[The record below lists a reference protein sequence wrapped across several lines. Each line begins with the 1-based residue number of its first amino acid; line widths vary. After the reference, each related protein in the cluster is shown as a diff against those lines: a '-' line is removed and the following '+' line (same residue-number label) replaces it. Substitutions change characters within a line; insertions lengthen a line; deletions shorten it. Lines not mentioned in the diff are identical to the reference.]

1 MTVQATDAAR
11 EVRTSEEVRP
21 HAWRRLKE
29 LYAHREIL
37 MNLIRK
43 EIKVKYTSSVLG
55 AAWSMLN
62 PLLYLGVFTRVFKV
76 VLPNGVP
83 HFEIY
88 LLSGILAWNL
98 LSTSLG
104 LSARSIVDNANLVK
118 KVYLPREI
126 LPLASVGASLF
137 DFFLQAIVL
146 ALFMAGLRYGEPGLN
161 LLLLPLSL
169 FTLLLFTCALSLWVG
184 ALNVRYRDTQH
195 LLNLGL
201 LTWFWL
207 TPIVFPAGFLQEK
220 LAQHSVLGINL
231 FTIYLANPM
240 ADIIFGFQRAIYG
253 NVNCPPVI
261 QAEAIYEGDKVIK
274 GPCTLV
280 HASVGFEAMLI
291 GAVAIGSIGLLYLF
305 WRHFFKLS
313 GDFAEEL

>member
-1 MTVQATDAAR
+1 MRAAER
-11 EVRTSEEVRP
+11 PVIDESRVVRTSEDVRP
-21 HAWRRLKE
+21 RPWRRLKE
-29 LYAHREIL
+29 LFAHREIL

-43 EIKVKYTSSVLG
+43 EIKVKYTSSILG

-62 PLLYLGVFTRVFKV
+62 PLLYLAVFTLVFGV
-76 VLPNGVP
+76 VLGSNTPYFPV
-83 HFEIY
+83 Y

-118 KVYLPREI
+118 KVYLPREV

-146 ALFMAGLRYGEPGLN
+146 VLFMAGLQYGVLGVN
-161 LLLLPLSL
+161 LLLLPLAL
-169 FTLLLFTCALSLWVG
+169 LALLLFTSALSLWVG

-195 LLNLGL
+195 LLNLAL
-201 LTWFWL
+201 LTWFWF
-207 TPIVFPAGFLQEK
+207 TPIVYPSGFLQQR
-220 LAQHSVLGINL
+220 LQDHGNWLWL
-231 FTIYLANPM
+231 LYLANPM
-240 ADIIFGFQRAIYG
+240 GDIIFGFQRALYG
-253 NVNCPPVI
+253 KVTYLDTSTKPPVRVQQLV
-261 QAEAIYEGDKVIK
+261 QASI
-274 GPCTLV
+274 
-280 HASVGFEAMLI
+280 GFEAIVL
-291 GAVAIGSIGLLYLF
+291 GGVVVGSVGLLYLF

>member
-1 MTVQATDAAR
+1 VTPDPAR
-11 EVRTSEEVRP
+11 EIRTSEEVRP
-21 HAWRRLKE
+21 HAWHRLKE
-29 LYAHREIL
+29 LFAHREIL
-37 MNLIRK
+37 MNLVRK

-62 PLLYLGVFTRVFKV
+62 PLLYLGVFTLVFKV

-146 ALFMAGLRYGEPGLN
+146 GAFMAGFRYGVLGLN
-161 LLLLPLSL
+161 LLLLPLALVALVL
-169 FTLLLFTCALSLWVG
+169 FTSALSLWVG

-207 TPIVFPAGFLQEK
+207 TPVVFPAGFLQEK
-220 LAQHSVLGINL
+220 LIHHSILGVNL

-253 NVNCPPVI
+253 NVNCPRVI
-261 QAEAIYEGDKVIK
+261 AEEAVYNDAGKLLR

-280 HASVGFEAMLI
+280 HASVGFEAILI
-291 GAVAIGSIGLLYLF
+291 GAVAVGSVGLLYLF